1 MVLEQQAMA
10 QVARIDQG
18 QAPDGYRIAFVKT
31 LGDVAPKL
39 IPDMFDFNKI
49 SDELRIEADRQGRML
64 MQRYEIQ

>member
-1 MVLEQQAMA
+1 M
-10 QVARIDQG
+10 
-18 QAPDGYRIAFVKT
+18 KT